1 MVLSGGFVERD
12 VTSIRLPQW
21 GRVVEGEG
29 VVPWLVVDPDG
40 EAVEPVQRFL
50 RDFVARGNRA
60 GSVRSYAYGLLRWW
74 RWLEVVGV
82 DWDNATSAEVRD
94 FVLWLGQASKPRNS
108 PRTASAARAGT
119 VNAVTRKRYLG
130 DQYEPRTV
138 RHGNAVLRS
147 FYEYW
152 IELGGGP
159 LVNPVALDRRGR
171 RPNEHHNPLTPF
183 RPEGKIRYNPRVPR
197 RAPRAMPDER
207 WNELFAGA
215 AVGPGP
221 GDPRAGDQHRCPCQR
236 AARRAG
242 PRPGLG

>member
-1 MVLSGGFVERD
+1 MLSGGFVERD
-12 VTSIRLPQW
+12 IASIRLPQW
-21 GRVVEGEG
+21 GRVVEAEG

-40 EAVEPVQRFL
+40 NPVAPVHRFL

-74 RWLEVVGV
+74 RWLEAVGV
-82 DWDNATSAEVRD
+82 DWDKATSAEVRD

-119 VNAVTRKRYLG
+119 VNAVTRRRYLG

-159 LVNPVALDRRGR
+159 LVNPVVLDRRGR
-171 RPNEHHNPLTPF
+171 RPRRSSTTGLTS
-183 RPEGKIRYNPRVPR
+183 
-197 RAPRAMPDER
+197 
-207 WNELFAGA
+207 
-215 AVGPGP
+215 GPP
-221 GDPRAGDQHRCPCQR
+221 PSSIQYS
-236 AARRAG
+236 
-242 PRPGLG
+242 